1 MFIPPIYGIA
11 CGDGVWH
18 CFYHTAAVVTWP
30 MTPMDWLLCHN
41 GPAAGFSIATFDS
54 QRVCMYVYI
63 YIHYTEYIVHQT
75 YTHHIHIHIHTHL
88 HIHIHIHT
96 HIYVCVCTHVVC
108 VCVRVVLVCVCVKS
122 TYEFVFE
129 KMAWHNYNAIMPCD
143 MTQRNILKKTTS

>member
-1 MFIPPIYGIA
+1 MFIPPIYVIA

-54 QRVCMYVYI
+54 QRVCMYIYI
-63 YIHYTEYIVHQT
+63 YTLYRIHNTSNIYKPYTYTYTYTFT
-75 YTHHIHIHIHTHL
+75 YTHTY
-88 HIHIHIHT
+88 T

-108 VCVRVVLVCVCVKS
+108 VRVVLVCVCQI
-122 TYEFVFE
+122 Y
-129 KMAWHNYNAIMPCD
+129 
-143 MTQRNILKKTTS
+143 L